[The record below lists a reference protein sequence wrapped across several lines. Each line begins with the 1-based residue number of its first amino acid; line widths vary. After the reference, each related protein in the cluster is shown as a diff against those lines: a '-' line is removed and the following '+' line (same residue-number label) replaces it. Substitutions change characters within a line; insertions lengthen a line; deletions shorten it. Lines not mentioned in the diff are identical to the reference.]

1 MVRKSAL
8 GHCSKLTRLHT
19 EHPST
24 KGTERENHGSHEP
37 QVEERDASAKE
48 LPGIQPE
55 LSQAITADTQKHS
68 WVRERVGSAVSKQD
82 TSYRELY
89 MGDSLLSSR
98 KIRS

>member
-37 QVEERDASAKE
+37 QVEERDASARE

-55 LSQAITADTQKHS
+55 LSQAS
-68 WVRERVGSAVSKQD
+68 GS
-82 TSYRELY
+82 
-89 MGDSLLSSR
+89 SLQTHRNILGSESGWALP
-98 KIRS
+98 